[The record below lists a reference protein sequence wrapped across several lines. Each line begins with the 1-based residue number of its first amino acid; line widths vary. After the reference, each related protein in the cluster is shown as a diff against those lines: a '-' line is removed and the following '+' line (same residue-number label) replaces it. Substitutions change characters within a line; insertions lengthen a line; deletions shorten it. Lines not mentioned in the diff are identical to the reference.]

1 MRLCLDAGV
10 LMRAVEG
17 NPDVRAAVVR
27 LLRQADETLPRGIV
41 ASHLA
46 RAECLIMPVREGNA
60 SRYQEF
66 LDFFAQSGIEMIDV
80 NQEIISIAIDLRAH
94 RRLKMVDAIQVATAQ
109 ATDCEVLLTTDGGVA
124 DRGPYGRVRI
134 ERFPRDF

>member
-1 MRLCLDAGV
+1 MRLCLDAGL

-17 NPDVRAAVVR
+17 TPDVRAAVAR
-27 LLRQADETLPRGIV
+27 ILRQADETMPRGIV

-46 RAECLIMPVREGNA
+46 RAECLIMPVRNRSA
-60 SRYQEF
+60 SRYHEF
-66 LDFFAQSGIEMIDV
+66 LNFFAQSSIEMIEV
-80 NQEIISIAIDLRAH
+80 TQEILSIAIDLRAH
-94 RRLKMVDAIQVATAQ
+94 QRLKMIDAIQVATAQ
-109 ATDCEVLLTTDGGVA
+109 AADCEVLFTTDGGVA